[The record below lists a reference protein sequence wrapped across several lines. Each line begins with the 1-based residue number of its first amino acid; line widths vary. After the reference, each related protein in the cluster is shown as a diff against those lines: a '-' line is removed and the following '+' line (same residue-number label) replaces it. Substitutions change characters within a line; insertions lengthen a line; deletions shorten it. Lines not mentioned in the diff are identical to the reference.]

1 MSYGSSARVTSLRPE
16 PIVSSDGRGGRGAA
30 GRGLEVALESS
41 AGVMKV
47 EGEPLHDELEAQEEA
62 WGTRRL
68 SRSPTTSVP
77 SSSS

>member
-1 MSYGSSARVTSLRPE
+1 MSCGSSARVTSLRPE

-47 EGEPLHDELEAQEEA
+47 EGEPLHDEFEAQEEA
-62 WGTRRL
+62 D
-68 SRSPTTSVP
+68 VA
-77 SSSS
+77 